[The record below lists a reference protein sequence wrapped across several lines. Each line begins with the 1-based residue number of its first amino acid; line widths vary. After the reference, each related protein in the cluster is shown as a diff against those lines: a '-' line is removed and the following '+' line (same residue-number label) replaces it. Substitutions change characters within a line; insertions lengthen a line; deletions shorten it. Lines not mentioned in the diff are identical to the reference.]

1 MLIDGFTVL
10 AQVLNFVILVL
21 LLKRF
26 LYRPVLR
33 AMAERKQRIEDAMAR
48 AKAAER
54 EARRRAEALAAENR
68 ALADAKERLLAEARE
83 EVRQWR
89 ENALEEVRREADGM
103 RRSREDRLREEREA
117 FLNRLKVQVAGQVVR
132 ISEKVLRDLADERLE
147 DRLVAVLADRLLR
160 EEADLP
166 VHDLSGEVTLQCGL
180 ALTPPRKAA
189 LYENVMAVFPRISRL
204 SIEKNP
210 ELGLG
215 LRLTAGDRKVEWN
228 LARYLAEFEQ
238 GVLTALISSGREQE

>member
-1 MLIDGFTVL
+1 MLLDGFTVL

-33 AMAERKQRIEDAMAR
+33 VMAERKQRIADAMAR
-48 AKAAER
+48 AESAER
-54 EARRRAEALAAENR
+54 EARRRAEALAAKNQ
-68 ALADAKERLLAEARE
+68 AFADEKERLLAEARE

-89 ENALEEVRREADGM
+89 QSALAEVRREADGM
-103 RRSREDRLREEREA
+103 RRSWEDRLRGEQA
-117 FLNRLKVQVAGQVVR
+117 VFLNRLKVQVAGQVVR

-147 DRLVAVLADRLLR
+147 DRLVAVLADRLLQ
-160 EEADLP
+160 EEAGLP
-166 VHDLSGEVTLQCGL
+166 VHDLSGEVTLQCGFE
-180 ALTPPRKAA
+180 LTPSRKEA
-189 LYENVMAVFPRISRL
+189 LYESILAVFPRINRL

-238 GVLTALISSGREQE
+238 SVLSALLPAGRERE